1 MIYTIQR
8 TLWVLS
14 FGLIA
19 NAQAQFISVGSGSYT
34 NRFPGNDA
42 AGRNG
47 YPSGKPFVVEKAALK
62 PPPSNDWW
70 SAKIKN
76 AHCDNL
82 FNYPFTLK
90 TVNAGV
96 VVTYIPWGVIDDIQP
111 IIMGVQGMSASAAE
125 ISDFSDWTVQMRW
138 KKQNSVF
145 KTTVGVGMPFL
156 YFEKDSQSVA
166 QVTVNSGNVTIN
178 KNQVLIENARNGGD
192 FVVFAPNGSTWTQN
206 GTVLTSNLNGGNFWT
221 MAMLP
226 HDASNLQDAMD
237 TYEPFAFVYPKNTL
251 SSYTYNAAKSRVET
265 QFKVDVDVKEGTDS
279 LILMGLLPHQ
289 WANLGSTP
297 SGMTNISYRTVR
309 GDLKMMAGNS
319 FKTYHPYRGILPTLP
334 YVNPYSDGFNPLDLK
349 DKIESI
355 MNDGLAEWTDS
366 YNEGQVMNR
375 LIQTAR
381 IAHEM
386 KMDDAVGT
394 ILKTVKTRLED
405 WLTAESGEI
414 AFLFYYDSTWKSLL
428 GYPAGHGQDNNLNDH
443 HFHWGYFIHAASFI
457 EEFEPGWAS
466 KWGGMINLLVRDA
479 AGTDRNDAMFPHLRN
494 FNPYQGHCWANGFAS
509 FPQGND
515 QESTSESM
523 QFNSSLIHWGSVIGD
538 TAIRN
543 LGIYLYA
550 TEQAAVEEYWF
561 DKNERNFQPNQNY
574 ALVSRVW
581 GNSYDNGTFWT
592 ADIAASY
599 GIELY
604 PIHGGS
610 LYLAHDT
617 SYMRKLWNEMSKNT
631 GILNNQAND
640 NLWHDVYWSYL
651 AFIDAPKALKM
662 YNSYPNRNLKFG
674 ISDAQTY
681 HWLHALNA
689 LGRLDTSVS
698 STHPLAVVFNKSGD
712 KTYVAKN
719 YSSDTL
725 KVKFSDGFELIV
737 SPNKLATNKDIDIE
751 GELEVDFPQ
760 AYYGGSVN
768 LELSIQSG
776 TVQRVVFYN
785 GNDSIGYSDAAPH
798 KIKTPPLKLGWNDLS
813 ARLYNGDKFA
823 ISNFVRVRV
832 GETQPYAGNLSLI
845 PGTIEAGH
853 YDEFEGGIGQG
864 LTYLDLSRNNLGDFR
879 KEQFVDAS
887 DGGNE
892 GAIVTWIDPDE
903 WLDFSVDIKESGL
916 YELEIRYASDQFVS
930 GPLQLELNGDTIA
943 QNITFSS
950 SGSWEKWTTKTVS
963 SIPLKKGIHKLR
975 LNFIGGGFNL
985 GKLTFT
991 KKSDLNVVYPIAN
1004 AGSNTWVNPMNAL
1017 FNLDGSNSTG
1027 NSQLIYNWSQV
1038 YGPSKLNF
1046 LQEDSAKTQ
1055 VGNFEKG
1062 VYKCKLMVSDGTY
1075 TDEDDVFIVVSDDS
1089 NTPPSVAISSP
1100 STGTKVWEDQQVVI
1114 KVAASDLIGSVVKVR
1129 LRINDVVSDSATT
1142 APYEFTRAFPAGT
1155 YTLTA
1160 EAIDD
1165 SNAIVLSSDVILQV
1179 DELPSCRFPSANGDF
1194 DVVFS
1199 NDKSNPTA
1207 TFVPKKSTTGNPT
1220 CILYYSTNMNS
1231 MPGYLVKPNVPFRIN
1246 AAEGSTI
1253 YYYYTYSFTGGE
1265 KNTADKKGSF
1275 AVGLCKP
1282 EPVNAVSNFNNQL
1295 IDVYPNPANDKI
1307 NVQMNYKGS
1316 VQLYSISGNAVSEMI
1331 EIDKEGSINV
1341 ESLISGYYILRII
1354 NTDKQVTHIPV
1365 IVNR

>member
-1 MIYTIQR
+1 MKINVQR
-8 TLWVLS
+8 TLWVLA
-14 FGLIA
+14 LVMITT
-19 NAQAQFISVGSGSYT
+19 AQAQIISVGSGSYT
-34 NRFPGNDA
+34 KRFPGADA

-47 YPSGKPFVVEKAALK
+47 FPSGKPFTVEKASLK

-82 FNYPFTLK
+82 FNYPFTMK
-90 TVNAGV
+90 TVNTGL

-111 IIMGVQGMSASAAE
+111 IIMGVSGMSAASAD
-125 ISDFSDWTVQMRW
+125 ISDYSDWTIQMRW
-138 KKQNSVF
+138 KKQNSIF
-145 KTTVGVGMPFL
+145 RTTTGVGMPFL
-156 YFEKDSQSVA
+156 YFEKDSQSTA
-166 QVTVNSGNVTIN
+166 QITVNSGTVSI
-178 KNQVLIENARNGGD
+178 KNNRVIIENARNGAD
-192 FVVFAPNGSTWTQN
+192 FVVYGPSGSTWSQN
-206 GTVLTSNLNGGNFWT
+206 GTTITSSLNGKNYWS

-226 HDASNLQDAMD
+226 HDASNIETAAQE
-237 TYEPFAFVYPKNTL
+237 YEKYAFVFPVDTR
-251 SSYTYNAAKSRVET
+251 STYHYNESKSRVET
-265 QFKVDVDVKEGTDS
+265 YFNTSVEVKEGSDTNV
-279 LILMGLLPHQ
+279 LMGLLPHQ
-289 WANLGSTP
+289 WGYLLAGSSEILP
-297 SGMTNISYRTVR
+297 IKYRTVR
-309 GDLKMMAGNS
+309 GDLKMLAANS
-319 FKTYHPYRGILPTLP
+319 FATQYTYRGILPTLP
-334 YVNPYSDGFNPLDLK
+334 YVDAYSEGFSPLELK

-386 KMDDAVGT
+386 QLDDAVSA
-394 ILKTVKTRLED
+394 IVKTVKTRLED
-405 WLTAESGEI
+405 WLTAESGEV

-443 HFHWGYFIHAASFI
+443 HFHWGYFIHAASFL

-466 KWGGMINLLVRDA
+466 KWGDMINLLVRDA
-479 AGTDRNDAMFPHLRN
+479 ATTDRSDALFPHLRN

-550 TEQAAVEEYWF
+550 TEQTAVEEYWF
-561 DKNERNFQPNQNY
+561 DKNQRNFAANQAF

-617 SYMRKLWNEMSKNT
+617 TYVRRLWNEMAKNT

-651 AFIDAPKALKM
+651 AFIDAPRALKM

-689 LGRLDTSVS
+689 LGRLDTSVKS
-698 STHPLAVVFNKSGD
+698 NHPLAVVFNNNGN

-719 YSSDTL
+719 YSKDTL
-725 KVKFSDGFELIV
+725 NVVYSDGYKLKV
-737 SPNKLATNKDIDIE
+737 APNDLATNKDIE
-751 GELEVDFPQ
+751 VKGKLESDFHQ
-760 AYYGGSVN
+760 AYYNGSVN
-768 LELSIQSG
+768 VKLSIEVG
-776 TVQRVVFYN
+776 TPDRVVFYN
-785 GNDSIGYSDAAPH
+785 GSDSIGQITQAPFTL
-798 KIKTPPLKLGWNDLS
+798 KTPALKLGWNDLS
-813 ARLYNGDKFA
+813 ARMYKGTSFA
-823 ISNFVRVRV
+823 LSNFVRIRV
-832 GETQPYAGNLSLI
+832 GETQAFGGNVANI
-845 PGTIEAGH
+845 PGSIESGKF
-853 YDEFEGGIGQG
+853 DEFEGGVGQG
-864 LTYLDLSRNNLGDFR
+864 LTYLDLSRSNLGDYR
-879 KEQFVDAS
+879 KDEYVDAAN
-887 DGGNE
+887 GGNE
-892 GAIVTWIDPDE
+892 GAIVTWIDPNE
-903 WLDFSVDIKESGL
+903 WLDYHVEVSESGI
-916 YELEIRYASDQFVS
+916 YDVQIRYASDQFVS
-930 GPLQLELNGDTIA
+930 GPMQIELDGQEIA
-943 QNITFSS
+943 SKISFSS
-950 SGSWEKWTTKTVS
+950 SGGWDKWTTKSVS
-963 SIPLKKGIHKLR
+963 GLPMPKGAHILR
-975 LNFIGGGFNL
+975 LNFVGGGFNL

-991 KKSDLNVVYPIAN
+991 KKSELNIEYPVADAGAN
-1004 AGSNTWVNPMNAL
+1004 IWVHPVENT
-1017 FNLDGSNSTG
+1017 FELDGSKSTADG
-1027 NSQLIYNWSQV
+1027 TLTYKWTQIF
-1038 YGPSKLNF
+1038 GPSVLN
-1046 LQEDSAKTQ
+1046 LTNDSGAKTS
-1055 VGNFEKG
+1055 VTNFEKG
-1062 VYKCKLMVSDGTY
+1062 VYKCQLEVRDGLY
-1075 TDEDDVFIVVSDDS
+1075 VDNDVVYIVVSEEG

-1100 STGTKVWEDQQVVI
+1100 SSGTTVWENQSVLV
-1114 KVAASDLIGSVVKVR
+1114 KVAASDLIGNVEKIVLIVNGVR
-1129 LRINDVVSDSATT
+1129 SDSSGSM
-1142 APYEFTRAFPAGT
+1142 PYQFTKSWPAGT
-1155 YTLTA
+1155 YQLQAQAT
-1160 EAIDD
+1160 DD
-1165 SNAIVLSSDVILQV
+1165 SGSIVISSEVLLEV
-1179 DELPSCRFPSANGDF
+1179 KELPSCRFPSANGDF

-1207 TFVPKKSTTGNPT
+1207 TFVPKKSGTGTPT

-1265 KNTADKKGSF
+1265 KNTADKKGAF

-1282 EPVNAVSNFNNQL
+1282 EAQNNLKSVNLESIQ
-1295 IDVYPNPANDKI
+1295 VYPNPATSRLFI
-1307 NVQMNYKGS
+1307 NIQNRS
-1316 VQLYSISGNAVSEMI
+1316 TVQLYNISGEAVSQRI
-1331 EIDKEGSINV
+1331 AFDKDQSIDISQ
-1341 ESLISGYYILRII
+1341 LTSGYYIVSISLSDGNMIYRPFI
-1354 NTDKQVTHIPV
+1354 KE
-1365 IVNR
+1365 